1 MMQFSITYFCGM
13 KTDSVQSYFKNFF
26 IENDIN
32 LAEDKYLLAV
42 SGGIDSMVLF
52 DLFLKNNINFS
63 VASCNFQLRG
73 EDSDNDLKFVENIC
87 IKNSIN
93 LYSTVLD
100 VDKFSTMRK
109 ISTQMAARELRYDFF
124 KKILVKHKYSYI
136 VTAHHLDDNIET
148 IIFNFIKSTGYKGL
162 VGIPFNK
169 NKILRPLIN
178 ISKEEIE
185 DYAVSNNISW
195 RLDKSN
201 NSNKYSRNKIRNEV
215 IPLLKEINPSL
226 GKSLTESLKRIQK
239 LSHDIK
245 TRIDLFIQKF
255 VDFKDDYINIK
266 KDFIHDI
273 EKYEILLFDFFQDY
287 GFNYSQIENI
297 IKSLKAKNQKKFI
310 SLNYELIIERK
321 SIFIITKDFLVKTR
335 YESKKIENIVLP
347 FFNLSVKKYKKS
359 LFTLNKSNNNA
370 QLDFDKITYP
380 ICIRNYKKGEKF
392 LPLGMRK
399 NKKISDFLSDKKIN
413 YIIKLRQCVITDS
426 TDSVLWVVG
435 HQISNKFKVD
445 SETKNILEFE
455 II

>member
-52 DLFLKNNINFS
+52 DLFIKNNINFS

-73 EDSDNDLKFVENIC
+73 KDSDNDLKFVENIC

-124 KKILVKHKYSYI
+124 KKILEKHKYSYI

-178 ISKEEIE
+178 TSKEEIE

-335 YESKKIENIVLP
+335 YVSKEIENIVLP

-399 NKKISDFLSDKKIN
+399 NKKISDFLSDKKVN

>member
-73 EDSDNDLKFVENIC
+73 KDSDNDLKFVENIC
-87 IKNSIN
+87 IKNNIN
-93 LYSTVLD
+93 FYSTVLE

-124 KKILVKHKYSYI
+124 NKLLEKYKYSYI

-162 VGIPFNK
+162 IGIPFNK

-178 ISKEEIE
+178 TSKEEIE

-226 GKSLTESLKRIQK
+226 GKSLTESLKRIKK

-245 TRIDLFIQKF
+245 PRIDLFIKKF

-266 KDFIHDI
+266 KDFIDDI

-310 SLNYELIIERK
+310 SLNYQLIIERK
-321 SIFIITKDFLVKTR
+321 SIFLITKDFLKKTR
-335 YESKKIENIVLP
+335 YESKEIENIVLP
-347 FFNLSVKKYKKS
+347 FFNLSVKKYNKS
-359 LFTLNKSNNNA
+359 LFTLNKSSNNA

-380 ICIRNYKKGEKF
+380 ICVRNYKKGEKF

-399 NKKISDFLSDKKIN
+399 NKKISDFLSDKKVN

>member
-124 KKILVKHKYSYI
+124 KKILEKHKYSYI

-178 ISKEEIE
+178 TSKEEIE

-335 YESKKIENIVLP
+335 YESKEIENIVLP

-399 NKKISDFLSDKKIN
+399 NKKISDFLSDKKVN

>member
-73 EDSDNDLKFVENIC
+73 KDSDNDLKFVENIC

-124 KKILVKHKYSYI
+124 KKILEKHKYSYI

-178 ISKEEIE
+178 TSKEEIE

-266 KDFIHDI
+266 KDFIDDI

-335 YESKKIENIVLP
+335 YESKEIENIVLP

-399 NKKISDFLSDKKIN
+399 NKKISDFLSDKKVN

>member
-26 IENDIN
+26 IENDIK

-73 EDSDNDLKFVENIC
+73 KDSDNDLKFVENIC
-87 IKNSIN
+87 IKNNIN
-93 LYSTVLD
+93 FYSTVLE

-124 KKILVKHKYSYI
+124 NKLLEKYKYSYI

-162 VGIPFNK
+162 VGIPFKK

-185 DYAVSNNISW
+185 DYAVSNNITW

-226 GKSLTESLKRIQK
+226 GKSMTESLKRIQK
-239 LSHDIK
+239 LSYDIEL
-245 TRIDLFIQKF
+245 RIDLFIQKF

-266 KDFIHDI
+266 KDFIDDI

-310 SLNYELIIERK
+310 SLNYQLIIERK
-321 SIFIITKDFLVKTR
+321 SIFLITKDFLKKTR
-335 YESKKIENIVLP
+335 YESKEIENIVLP
-347 FFNLSVKKYKKS
+347 FFNLSVKKYNKS
-359 LFTLNKSNNNA
+359 LFTLNKSSNNA

-380 ICIRNYKKGEKF
+380 ICVRNYKKGEKF

-399 NKKISDFLSDKKIN
+399 NKKISDFLSDKKVN
-413 YIIKLRQCVITDS
+413 YILKLRQCVITDS

>member
-52 DLFLKNNINFS
+52 DLFIKNNINFS

-124 KKILVKHKYSYI
+124 KKILEKHKYSYI

-178 ISKEEIE
+178 TSKEEIE

-335 YESKKIENIVLP
+335 YESKEIENIVLP

-399 NKKISDFLSDKKIN
+399 NKKISDFLSDKKVN

>member
-73 EDSDNDLKFVENIC
+73 KDSDNDLKFVENIC

-93 LYSTVLD
+93 FYSTVLD
-100 VDKFSTMRK
+100 VDKLSTMRK

-124 KKILVKHKYSYI
+124 KKILEKYKYSYI

-162 VGIPFNK
+162 IGIPFNK

-178 ISKEEIE
+178 TSKEEIE

-226 GKSLTESLKRIQK
+226 GKSLTESLKRIKK

-245 TRIDLFIQKF
+245 PRIDLFIQKF

-266 KDFIHDI
+266 KDFIDDI
-273 EKYEILLFDFFQDY
+273 EKYEILLFDFFHDY

-335 YESKKIENIVLP
+335 YESKEIENIVLP

-399 NKKISDFLSDKKIN
+399 NKKISDFLSDKKVN

>member
-73 EDSDNDLKFVENIC
+73 KDSDNDLKFVENIC

-109 ISTQMAARELRYDFF
+109 ISTQMAARELRYVFF
-124 KKILVKHKYSYI
+124 KKILEKHKYSYI

-178 ISKEEIE
+178 TSKEEIE

-266 KDFIHDI
+266 KDFIDDI
-273 EKYEILLFDFFQDY
+273 EKYEILLFDFFHDY

-335 YESKKIENIVLP
+335 YESKEIENIVLP

-399 NKKISDFLSDKKIN
+399 NKKISDFLSDKKVN

>member
-52 DLFLKNNINFS
+52 DLFIKNNINFS

-124 KKILVKHKYSYI
+124 KKILEKHKYSYI

-266 KDFIHDI
+266 KDFIDDI
-273 EKYEILLFDFFQDY
+273 EKYEILLFDFFHDY

>member
-52 DLFLKNNINFS
+52 DLFIKNNINFS

-124 KKILVKHKYSYI
+124 KKILEKHKYSYI

-335 YESKKIENIVLP
+335 YESKKIENIALP

>member
-52 DLFLKNNINFS
+52 DLFIKNNINFS

-124 KKILVKHKYSYI
+124 KKILEKHKYSYI

-245 TRIDLFIQKF
+245 PRIDLFIQKF

-266 KDFIHDI
+266 KDFIDDI
-273 EKYEILLFDFFQDY
+273 EKYEILLFDFFHDY

-399 NKKISDFLSDKKIN
+399 NKKISDFLSDKKVN

>member
-73 EDSDNDLKFVENIC
+73 KDSDNDLKFVENIC

-93 LYSTVLD
+93 FYSTVLD
-100 VDKFSTMRK
+100 IDKFSTIRK

-124 KKILVKHKYSYI
+124 KKILEKHKYSYI

-162 VGIPFNK
+162 IGIPFNK

-178 ISKEEIE
+178 TSKEEIE

-226 GKSLTESLKRIQK
+226 GKSLTESLKRIKK

-245 TRIDLFIQKF
+245 PRIDLFIKKF

-266 KDFIHDI
+266 KDFIDDI
-273 EKYEILLFDFFQDY
+273 EKYEILLFDFFHDY

-335 YESKKIENIVLP
+335 YESKEIENIVLP
-347 FFNLSVKKYKKS
+347 FFNLSVKKYNKS

-399 NKKISDFLSDKKIN
+399 NKKISDFLSDKKVN

-435 HQISNKFKVD
+435 HQISNKFKVN

>member
-32 LAEDKYLLAV
+32 LADDKYLLAV

-73 EDSDNDLKFVENIC
+73 KDSDNDLKFVENIC
-87 IKNSIN
+87 IKNNIN
-93 LYSTVLD
+93 FYSTVLE

-109 ISTQMAARELRYDFF
+109 ISTQMAARELRYNFF
-124 KKILVKHKYSYI
+124 KKTLEKYKYSYI
-136 VTAHHLDDNIET
+136 ATAHHLDDNIET

-178 ISKEEIE
+178 VSKDEIE
-185 DYAVSNNISW
+185 DYAVSNNITW

-201 NSNKYSRNKIRNEV
+201 NSNKYSRNKIRNEI

-226 GKSLTESLKRIQK
+226 GKSLTESLKRIKK
-239 LSHDIK
+239 LSYDIK
-245 TRIDLFIQKF
+245 LRIDHFIQKF
-255 VDFKDDYINIK
+255 VDFKDDHIHIK
-266 KDFIHDI
+266 KHFINNI

-310 SLNYELIIERK
+310 SSNYQLIIERE
-321 SIFIITKDFLVKTR
+321 SIFLISKDFLRKTK
-335 YESKKIENIVLP
+335 YESKEIENIVLP
-347 FFNLSVKKYKKS
+347 FFNLSVKKYDKS
-359 LFTLNKSNNNA
+359 LYVLNKSNNNA
-370 QLDFDKITYP
+370 QLDFKKIKYP

-392 LPLGMRK
+392 LPLGMKK
-399 NKKISDFLSDKKIN
+399 NKKISDFLSDKKVN
-413 YIIKLRQCVITDS
+413 YITKLRQCVITDS
-426 TDSVLWVVG
+426 TDSVLWVIG
-435 HQISNKFKVD
+435 HQISDKFKVD

>member
-73 EDSDNDLKFVENIC
+73 KDSDNDLKFVENIC

-93 LYSTVLD
+93 FYSTVLD

-124 KKILVKHKYSYI
+124 KKILEKHKYSYI

-245 TRIDLFIQKF
+245 PRIDLFIQKF

-266 KDFIHDI
+266 KDFIDDI
-273 EKYEILLFDFFQDY
+273 EKYEILLFDFFHDY

>member
-73 EDSDNDLKFVENIC
+73 KDSDNDLKFVENIC

-93 LYSTVLD
+93 FYSTVLD
-100 VDKFSTMRK
+100 VDKLSTMRK

-124 KKILVKHKYSYI
+124 KKILEKHKYSYI

-178 ISKEEIE
+178 TSKEEIE

-245 TRIDLFIQKF
+245 PRIDLFIQKF

-266 KDFIHDI
+266 KDFIDDI
-273 EKYEILLFDFFQDY
+273 EKYEILLFDFFHDY

-297 IKSLKAKNQKKFI
+297 IKSLKAENQKKFI

-335 YESKKIENIVLP
+335 YESKEIENIVLP
-347 FFNLSVKKYKKS
+347 FFNLSVKKYNKS

>member
-73 EDSDNDLKFVENIC
+73 KDSDNDLKFVENIC

-93 LYSTVLD
+93 FYSTVLD

-124 KKILVKHKYSYI
+124 KKILEKHKYSYI

-162 VGIPFNK
+162 IGIPFNK

-178 ISKEEIE
+178 TSKEEIE

-226 GKSLTESLKRIQK
+226 GKSLTESLKRIKK

-245 TRIDLFIQKF
+245 PRIDLFIQKF

-266 KDFIHDI
+266 KDFIDDI

-335 YESKKIENIVLP
+335 YESKEIENIVLP
-347 FFNLSVKKYKKS
+347 FFNLSVKKYNKS

-399 NKKISDFLSDKKIN
+399 NKKISDFLSDKKVN

>member
-73 EDSDNDLKFVENIC
+73 KDSDNDLKFVENIC

-93 LYSTVLD
+93 FYSTVLD

-124 KKILVKHKYSYI
+124 KKILEKHKYSYI

-178 ISKEEIE
+178 TSKEEIE

-245 TRIDLFIQKF
+245 PRIDLFIQKF

-266 KDFIHDI
+266 KDFIDDI
-273 EKYEILLFDFFQDY
+273 EKYEILLFDFFHDY

-335 YESKKIENIVLP
+335 YESKEIENIVLP

-399 NKKISDFLSDKKIN
+399 NKKISDFLSDKKVN

>member
-1 MMQFSITYFCGM
+1 M

-73 EDSDNDLKFVENIC
+73 KDSDNDLKFVENIC

-93 LYSTVLD
+93 FYSTVLD

-124 KKILVKHKYSYI
+124 KKILEKHKYSYI

-178 ISKEEIE
+178 TSKEEIE

-245 TRIDLFIQKF
+245 PRIDLFIQKF

-266 KDFIHDI
+266 KDFIDDI
-273 EKYEILLFDFFQDY
+273 EKYEILLFDFFHDY

>member
-73 EDSDNDLKFVENIC
+73 KDSDNDLKFVENIC

-93 LYSTVLD
+93 FYSTVLD

-124 KKILVKHKYSYI
+124 KKILEKHKYSYI

-245 TRIDLFIQKF
+245 PRIDLFIQKF

-266 KDFIHDI
+266 KDFIDDI
-273 EKYEILLFDFFQDY
+273 EKYEILLFDFFHDY

-335 YESKKIENIVLP
+335 YESKEIENIVLP

>member
-109 ISTQMAARELRYDFF
+109 ISTQMVARELRYDFF
-124 KKILVKHKYSYI
+124 KKILEKHKYSYI

-162 VGIPFNK
+162 IGIPFNK

-245 TRIDLFIQKF
+245 PRIDLFIQKF

-266 KDFIHDI
+266 KDFIDDI

-335 YESKKIENIVLP
+335 YESKEIENIVLP
-347 FFNLSVKKYKKS
+347 FFNLSVKKYNKS

-399 NKKISDFLSDKKIN
+399 NKKISDFLSDKKVN

>member
-52 DLFLKNNINFS
+52 DLFIKNNINFS

-124 KKILVKHKYSYI
+124 KKILEKHKYSYI

-245 TRIDLFIQKF
+245 PRIDLFIQKF

-266 KDFIHDI
+266 KDFIDDI
-273 EKYEILLFDFFQDY
+273 EKYEILLFDFFHDY

>member
-52 DLFLKNNINFS
+52 DLFIKNNINFS

-124 KKILVKHKYSYI
+124 KKILEKHKYSYI

-178 ISKEEIE
+178 TSKEEIE

-266 KDFIHDI
+266 KDFIDDI

-399 NKKISDFLSDKKIN
+399 NKKISDFLSDKKVN

>member
-26 IENDIN
+26 IENDIK

-73 EDSDNDLKFVENIC
+73 KDSDNDLKFVKNIC
-87 IKNSIN
+87 IKNNIN
-93 LYSTVLD
+93 FYSTVLE
-100 VDKFSTMRK
+100 VDKFSSMRK

-124 KKILVKHKYSYI
+124 KKILEKYKYSYI

-178 ISKEEIE
+178 ISKEEIK
-185 DYAVSNNISW
+185 DYAVSNNITW

-201 NSNKYSRNKIRNEV
+201 NSNKYSRNKIRNEI

-226 GKSLTESLKRIQK
+226 GKSLTESLKRIKK
-239 LSHDIK
+239 LSYDIK
-245 TRIDLFIQKF
+245 LRIDHFIQKF
-255 VDFKDDYINIK
+255 VDFKDDHIHIK
-266 KDFIHDI
+266 KHFINNI

-287 GFNYSQIENI
+287 GFNYSQIESI
-297 IKSLKAKNQKKFI
+297 IKSLKSKNQKKFI
-310 SLNYELIIERK
+310 SLNYQLIIERK
-321 SIFIITKDFLVKTR
+321 SIFIITKDFLIKTR
-335 YESKKIENIVLP
+335 YESKEIENIVLP
-347 FFNLSVKKYKKS
+347 FFNLSVKKYNKS
-359 LFTLNKSNNNA
+359 LFILNKSNNNA

-399 NKKISDFLSDKKIN
+399 NKKISDFLSDKKVN

-426 TDSVLWVVG
+426 TDSVLWVIG

>member
-73 EDSDNDLKFVENIC
+73 KDSDNDLKFVENIC

-93 LYSTVLD
+93 FYSTVLD
-100 VDKFSTMRK
+100 VDKLSTMRK
-109 ISTQMAARELRYDFF
+109 ISTQMAARELRYVFF
-124 KKILVKHKYSYI
+124 KKILEKHKYSYI

-239 LSHDIK
+239 LSYDIK
-245 TRIDLFIQKF
+245 PRVDLFIQKF

-335 YESKKIENIVLP
+335 YESKEIENIVLP
-347 FFNLSVKKYKKS
+347 FFNLNVKKYKKS

>member
-1 MMQFSITYFCGM
+1 M

-26 IENDIN
+26 IENDIK

-73 EDSDNDLKFVENIC
+73 KDSDNDLKFVENIC
-87 IKNSIN
+87 IKNNIN
-93 LYSTVLD
+93 FYSTVLE

-124 KKILVKHKYSYI
+124 NKLLEKYKYSYI

-162 VGIPFNK
+162 VGIPFKK

-185 DYAVSNNISW
+185 DYAVSNNITW

-239 LSHDIK
+239 LSYDIEL
-245 TRIDLFIQKF
+245 RIDLFIQKF

-266 KDFIHDI
+266 KDFIDDI

-310 SLNYELIIERK
+310 SLNYQLIIERK
-321 SIFIITKDFLVKTR
+321 SIFLITKDFLKKTR
-335 YESKKIENIVLP
+335 YESKEIENIVLP
-347 FFNLSVKKYKKS
+347 FFNLSVKKYNKS
-359 LFTLNKSNNNA
+359 LFTLNKSSNNA

-380 ICIRNYKKGEKF
+380 ICVRNYKKGEKF

-399 NKKISDFLSDKKIN
+399 NKKISDFLSDKKVN
-413 YIIKLRQCVITDS
+413 YILKLRQCVITDS

>member
-52 DLFLKNNINFS
+52 DLFIKNNINFS

-73 EDSDNDLKFVENIC
+73 KDSDNDLKFVENIC

-124 KKILVKHKYSYI
+124 KKILEKHKYSYI

-178 ISKEEIE
+178 TSKEEIE

-273 EKYEILLFDFFQDY
+273 EKYEILLFDFFHDY

-335 YESKKIENIVLP
+335 YESKEIENIILP
-347 FFNLSVKKYKKS
+347 FFNLSVKKYNKS

-399 NKKISDFLSDKKIN
+399 NKKISDFLSDKKVN

>member
-52 DLFLKNNINFS
+52 DLFFKNNINFS

-73 EDSDNDLKFVENIC
+73 KDSDNDLKFVENIC

-109 ISTQMAARELRYDFF
+109 ISTQMAARELRYVFF
-124 KKILVKHKYSYI
+124 KKILEKHKYSYI

-178 ISKEEIE
+178 TSKEEIE

-266 KDFIHDI
+266 KDFIDDI
-273 EKYEILLFDFFQDY
+273 EKYEILLFDFFHDY

-399 NKKISDFLSDKKIN
+399 NKKISDFLSDKKVN

>member
-124 KKILVKHKYSYI
+124 NKLLEKYKYSYI

-245 TRIDLFIQKF
+245 TRIDLFIKKF

-266 KDFIHDI
+266 KDFIDDI

-310 SLNYELIIERK
+310 SLNYKLIIERK
-321 SIFIITKDFLVKTR
+321 SIFLIPKDFLVKTR

-347 FFNLSVKKYKKS
+347 FFNLSVKKYNKS

>member
-1 MMQFSITYFCGM
+1 MQFSITYFCGM

-26 IENDIN
+26 IENDIK

-73 EDSDNDLKFVENIC
+73 KDSDNDLKFVENIC
-87 IKNSIN
+87 IKNNIN
-93 LYSTVLD
+93 FYSTVLE

-124 KKILVKHKYSYI
+124 NKLLEKYKYSYI

-162 VGIPFNK
+162 VGIPFKK

-185 DYAVSNNISW
+185 DYAVLNNITW

-226 GKSLTESLKRIQK
+226 GKSMTESLKRIQK
-239 LSHDIK
+239 LSYDIEL
-245 TRIDLFIQKF
+245 RIDLFIQKF

-266 KDFIHDI
+266 KDFIDDI

-310 SLNYELIIERK
+310 SLNYQLIIERK
-321 SIFIITKDFLVKTR
+321 SIFLITKDFLKKTR
-335 YESKKIENIVLP
+335 YESKEIENIVLP
-347 FFNLSVKKYKKS
+347 FFNLSVKKYNKS
-359 LFTLNKSNNNA
+359 LFTLNKSSNNA

-380 ICIRNYKKGEKF
+380 ICVRNYKKGEKF

-399 NKKISDFLSDKKIN
+399 NKKISDFLSDKKVN
-413 YIIKLRQCVITDS
+413 YILKLRQCVITDS

>member
-73 EDSDNDLKFVENIC
+73 KDSDNDLKFVENIC

-93 LYSTVLD
+93 FYSTVLD

-124 KKILVKHKYSYI
+124 KKILEKHKYSYI

-178 ISKEEIE
+178 TSKEEIE

-245 TRIDLFIQKF
+245 PRIDLFIQKF

-266 KDFIHDI
+266 KDFIDDI

-335 YESKKIENIVLP
+335 YESKEIENIVLP

>member
-73 EDSDNDLKFVENIC
+73 KDSDNDLKFVENIC

-93 LYSTVLD
+93 FYSTVLD
-100 VDKFSTMRK
+100 VDKLSTMRK

-124 KKILVKHKYSYI
+124 KKILEKYKYSFI

-178 ISKEEIE
+178 TSKEEIE

-226 GKSLTESLKRIQK
+226 GKSLNESLKRIQK
-239 LSHDIK
+239 LSYDIK
-245 TRIDLFIQKF
+245 PRVDLFIQKF

-266 KDFIHDI
+266 KDFIDDI

-335 YESKKIENIVLP
+335 YESKEIENIVLP
-347 FFNLSVKKYKKS
+347 FFNLSVKKYNKS

-399 NKKISDFLSDKKIN
+399 NKKISDFLSDKKVN

>member
-52 DLFLKNNINFS
+52 DLFIKNNINFS

-124 KKILVKHKYSYI
+124 KKILEKHKYSYI

-162 VGIPFNK
+162 IGIPFNK

-178 ISKEEIE
+178 TSKEEIE

-266 KDFIHDI
+266 KDFIDDI

>member
-73 EDSDNDLKFVENIC
+73 KDSDNDLKFVENIC

-93 LYSTVLD
+93 FYSTVLD
-100 VDKFSTMRK
+100 IDKFSTIRK

-124 KKILVKHKYSYI
+124 KKILEKYKYSYI

-178 ISKEEIE
+178 TSKEEIE

-226 GKSLTESLKRIQK
+226 GKSLTESLKRIKK

-245 TRIDLFIQKF
+245 PRIDLFIQKF

-266 KDFIHDI
+266 KDFIDDI

-335 YESKKIENIVLP
+335 YESKEIENIVLP
-347 FFNLSVKKYKKS
+347 FFNLSVKKYNKS

-399 NKKISDFLSDKKIN
+399 NKKISDFLSDKKVN

>member
-73 EDSDNDLKFVENIC
+73 KDSDNDLKFVENIC

-109 ISTQMAARELRYDFF
+109 ISTQIAARELRYDFF
-124 KKILVKHKYSYI
+124 KKILEKYKYSFI

-245 TRIDLFIQKF
+245 PRIDLFIQKF

-399 NKKISDFLSDKKIN
+399 NKKISDFLSDKKVN

>member
-124 KKILVKHKYSYI
+124 KKILEKHKYSYI

-178 ISKEEIE
+178 TSKEEIE

-399 NKKISDFLSDKKIN
+399 NKKISDFLSDKKVN

>member
-52 DLFLKNNINFS
+52 DLFIKNNINFS

-109 ISTQMAARELRYDFF
+109 ISTQMAARELRYVFF
-124 KKILVKHKYSYI
+124 KKILEKHKYSYI

-245 TRIDLFIQKF
+245 PRIDLFIQKF

-266 KDFIHDI
+266 KDFIDDI
-273 EKYEILLFDFFQDY
+273 EKYEILLFDFFHDY

-335 YESKKIENIVLP
+335 YESKEIENIVLP

-399 NKKISDFLSDKKIN
+399 NKKISDFLSDKKVN

>member
-73 EDSDNDLKFVENIC
+73 KDSDNDLKFVENIC

-93 LYSTVLD
+93 FYSTVLD

-109 ISTQMAARELRYDFF
+109 ISTQMAARELRYVFF
-124 KKILVKHKYSYI
+124 KKILEKHKYSYI

-178 ISKEEIE
+178 TSKEEIE

-266 KDFIHDI
+266 KDFIDDI
-273 EKYEILLFDFFQDY
+273 EKYEILLFDFFHDY

>member
-73 EDSDNDLKFVENIC
+73 KDSDNDLKFVENIC

-93 LYSTVLD
+93 FYSTVLD

-124 KKILVKHKYSYI
+124 KKILEKHKYSYI

-162 VGIPFNK
+162 IGIPFNK

-178 ISKEEIE
+178 TSKEEIE

-226 GKSLTESLKRIQK
+226 GKSLTESLKRIKK

-245 TRIDLFIQKF
+245 PRVDLFIQKF

-266 KDFIHDI
+266 KDFIDDI

-335 YESKKIENIVLP
+335 YESKEIENIVLP

-413 YIIKLRQCVITDS
+413 YILKLRQCVITDS